1 MRIALVSDAF
11 TPQVSGVVTVLRRI
25 VELLGRAGHDAAVV
39 APEYPDSHPGHGVGE
54 LRVPS
59 VAFPP
64 YPAVRLSLPQLR
76 RVAHFLDGFGPDLVH
91 VVTEG
96 PLGFLGRHYALR
108 RGVPLVT
115 SYHTH
120 FPQYCRYY
128 GVPALES
135 AVWRLLTWFH
145 GPARFIHTPGVAARD
160 ALRTRDLGQAAVW
173 GRGVDTHVFHP
184 DRRSAATRRR
194 LGVRDDQV
202 LILHV
207 GRLARE
213 KNLDVLADAF
223 GIAGEALGPRAVFA
237 VAGDGPS
244 AHRLYRRF
252 PDSHKLGFLPVGE
265 LADVY
270 AGADVCVFPSHT
282 ETCGLVALEAM
293 ASGVAVV
300 VAEAGGFRESV
311 VHGRTGLL
319 VAPHD
324 ARGFALA
331 IVRLALDG
339 VQRQMMGIAARR
351 FAMTRDLAA
360 EDDDL
365 LAQYA
370 AAARAPSPAAAP
382 VLASAAPGWRPEK
395 EGVVA

>member
-11 TPQVSGVVTVLRRI
+11 SPQVSGVVTVLRRI

-39 APEYPDSHPGHGVGE
+39 APEYPDSQPGHGVGE

-76 RVAHFLDGFGPDLVH
+76 RVAHFLDGFQPDVVH

-120 FPQYCRYY
+120 FPQYCRHY
-128 GVPALES
+128 GIPALEH
-135 AVWRLLTWFH
+135 AVWSLLTWFH
-145 GPARFIHTPGVAARD
+145 GPARLIHTPGVAARD
-160 ALRTRDLGQAAVW
+160 ELRRRGLAQAVLW
-173 GRGVDTHVFHP
+173 GRGVDTHRFDP
-184 DRRSAATRRR
+184 DRRGAATRRR

-207 GRLARE
+207 GRLAAE
-213 KNLDVLADAF
+213 KNLDLLADAF
-223 GIAGEALGPRAVFA
+223 STAGEALGSLAVFA

-244 AHRLYRRF
+244 AHRLYRRL
-252 PDSHKLGFLPVGE
+252 PGVRKLGFLPVGE

-270 AGADVCVFPSHT
+270 ASADLCVFPSHT
-282 ETCGLVALEAM
+282 ETCGLVALEAL
-293 ASGVAVV
+293 ASGVPVV
-300 VAEAGGFRESV
+300 VADAAGLRESV

-319 VAPHD
+319 VPPHD
-324 ARGFALA
+324 ARGFAA
-331 IVRLALDG
+331 AVVRLALDG
-339 VQRQMMGIAARR
+339 SSRHLMGLAARR
-351 FAMTRDLAA
+351 FALTRDCAD
-360 EDDDL
+360 EDREL

-370 AAARAPSPAAAP
+370 AVAWTPETTPSNRSSRTPAR
-382 VLASAAPGWRPEK
+382 WRHSRIE
-395 EGVVA
+395 ATA

>member
-11 TPQVSGVVTVLRRI
+11 MPQVSGVVTVLRRI
-25 VELLGRAGHDAAVV
+25 VEVLGRAGHDAAVV
-39 APEYPDSHPGHGVGE
+39 APEYPDSQPGHGIEE

-76 RVAHFLDGFGPDLVH
+76 RVAHFLDRFRPDVVH

-96 PLGFLGRHYALR
+96 PLGFLGRRYALR
-108 RGVPLVT
+108 RRVPLVT

-128 GVPALES
+128 GIPALES
-135 AVWRLLTWFH
+135 AVWSLLTWFH
-145 GPARFIHTPGVAARD
+145 GPARLIHTPGEAARD
-160 ALRTRDLGQAAVW
+160 ELRRRGLHQVALW
-173 GRGVDTHVFHP
+173 GRGVDTELFHP
-184 DRRSAATRRR
+184 DRRSVAMRRR
-194 LGVRDDQV
+194 LGVRDGQV

-207 GRLARE
+207 GRLAAE

-223 GIAGEALGPRAVFA
+223 CTADEALGPHAVFA
-237 VAGDGPS
+237 IAGDGPS
-244 AHRLYRRF
+244 AHRLYRRH
-252 PDSHKLGFLPVGE
+252 PGARRLGFLRPGE
-265 LADVY
+265 LAQVY
-270 AGADVCVFPSHT
+270 ASADVCVFPSRT

-293 ASGVAVV
+293 ASGVSV
-300 VAEAGGFRESV
+300 VAADAGGFRENV

-319 VAPHD
+319 VEPSD

-339 VQRQMMGIAARR
+339 VCRQTLGLAARR
-351 FAMTRDLAA
+351 FAMTRDSVK
-360 EDDDL
+360 EDGEL

-370 AAARAPSPAAAP
+370 AVGWTPEPTPTARASRAA
-382 VLASAAPGWRPEK
+382 SDWRREQ
-395 EGVVA
+395 EEAVA

>member
-39 APEYPDSHPGHGVGE
+39 APEYPDSQPGHGVGE

-59 VAFPP
+59 VALPP

-76 RVAHFLDGFGPDLVH
+76 RVARFLDGFGPDLVH

-120 FPQYCRYY
+120 FPQYCRHY

-135 AVWRLLTWFH
+135 AVWSLLTWFH
-145 GPARFIHTPGVAARD
+145 GPARLIHTPGVAARD
-160 ALRTRDLGQAAVW
+160 ELRRRGLAQAALW
-173 GRGVDTHVFHP
+173 GRGVDTRLFDP

-194 LGVRDDQV
+194 LGVRDEQV
-202 LILHV
+202 LVLHV
-207 GRLARE
+207 GRLAAE

-223 GIAGEALGPRAVFA
+223 GSAAEALGPLAVFA
-237 VAGDGPS
+237 VAGDGPG
-244 AHRLYRRF
+244 ATRLYRRL
-252 PDSHKLGFLPVGE
+252 PGARKLGFLPVND
-265 LADVY
+265 LADIY
-270 AGADVCVFPSHT
+270 ASDDLCVIPSRT

-293 ASGVAVV
+293 ASGVPVV
-300 VAEAGGFRESV
+300 VADAGGLQESV

-319 VAPHD
+319 VPPHD
-324 ARGFALA
+324 ARGFAAA

-339 VQRQMMGIAARR
+339 TQRQLMGLAARR
-351 FAMTRDLAA
+351 FALTRDCTM
-360 EDDDL
+360 EDHDL

-370 AAARAPSPAAAP
+370 AVARTPEPTPTARARVGVRGWRRQQEEAAA
-382 VLASAAPGWRPEK
+382 
-395 EGVVA
+395 